1 MDTQKLQA
9 LLKGQS
15 KNIVIVTHKNPDGDA
30 MGSSLGLYHILK
42 NAGHNVHVIT
52 PNDYPSFLKWM
63 PGEKDVWRYE
73 WTKSRS
79 HKTIMGA
86 DMIFC
91 LDFNDISRIEALG
104 AEVTASKAI
113 KVLIDHHLTP
123 VVDVDYTYSDDN
135 MIATAEMIYHFAQK
149 MDMLEFLDKDSATCI
164 YTGILTDSGEF
175 AFPKTSAVTHYVVSE
190 LMKKGVDNYAVYQH
204 IYMSFAQSRLLLL
217 GKSLSNM
224 HIFSE
229 QAAVCMTL
237 TQEELDA
244 AGFKKGDTEG
254 FVNYGLT
261 IKNINVSCIF
271 IENKSEGIIKVSL
284 RSKGNF
290 SVNEMSR
297 QFFNGA
303 GHINAAGGQLPTTD
317 MQYAVSRFK
326 EAVEYYKDAIL
337 ASNEQ
342 K

>member
-1 MDTQKLQA
+1 MDTQELKS
-9 LLKGQS
+9 LLKGTS
-15 KNIVIVTHKNPDGDA
+15 KNIIIVTHKNPDGDA

-42 NAGHNVHVIT
+42 NAGHTVRVIT
-52 PNDYPSFLKWM
+52 PNDYPTFLKWM
-63 PGEKDVWRYE
+63 PGEKEVWRYE
-73 WTKSRS
+73 WAKSRS
-79 HKTIMGA
+79 HKAVMNA
-86 DMIFC
+86 DIIFC

-104 AEVTASKAI
+104 DEVNSSKARKI
-113 KVLIDHHLTP
+113 LIDHHLTP

-135 MIATAEMIYHFAQK
+135 MVATAQMIYHFAER
-149 MDMLEFLDKDSATCI
+149 MGLLDYLDKDAATCI

-175 AFPKTSAVTHYVVSE
+175 AFPKTTAITHHVVSE
-190 LMKKGVDNYAVYQH
+190 LMAKGVDNYTVYQH

-224 HIFSE
+224 HIFADEAS
-229 QAAVCMTL
+229 VCMTL
-237 TQEELDA
+237 KQDELDA

-254 FVNYGLT
+254 FVNYGLS

-284 RSKGNF
+284 RSKGKF
-290 SVNEMSR
+290 SVNEMAR

-317 MQYAVSRFK
+317 MDFAIARFK
-326 EAVEYYKDAIL
+326 EAVEHYKEQIL
-337 ASNEQ
+337 VSNE
-342 K
+342 